1 MIFAQVLEELP
12 RFTVAERKEFLRNVL
27 ELDEAGL
34 SNSELS
40 LVEQRLTAYHEMGYS
55 IQIIGSDLMDE
66 FETQMNTSIL

>member
-12 RFTVAERKEFLRNVL
+12 RFTVAERQEFLRNVL

-40 LVEQRLTAYHEMGYS
+40 LVEQRLTAYQSGPS
-55 IQIIGSDLMDE
+55 RALCSDIMAERVRSRFCL
-66 FETQMNTSIL
+66 